1 MSAEEG
7 KPKSQREHSES
18 RELVVGYG
26 RPPAEHRFK
35 KGRSGNPKGR
45 PRKSKPP
52 QQNLD
57 PSTQPTERLILQEAY
72 RKVTIR
78 EGDTTIELPVI
89 QAAMRALAIAA
100 MKGSRLSQK
109 ALTEIV
115 RAAEL
120 RERTETIEAMESAI
134 EYKRTWTEELAR
146 LRRLGEPEPLL
157 LPHPEDMEI
166 DFRNGGVIVT
176 GPMNKEEKESHDKR
190 VARRADA
197 QTEVSE
203 YAALYRRARDLKK
216 KQSWLERWHWE
227 QMIFDLINDG
237 MKGRYKT
244 TLADRSWHEGSSRE
258 GQGIECYKAWR
269 RARDQN
275 D

>member
-7 KPKSQREHSES
+7 KPKPQTERSES
-18 RELVVGYG
+18 RELAVGYG

-45 PRKSKPP
+45 PRKSKAP
-52 QQNLD
+52 QHFD

-78 EGDTTIELPVI
+78 EGDTTIELPAI

-120 RERTETIEAMESAI
+120 RERTETIEAMEGAI
-134 EYKRTWTEELAR
+134 EYKRNWSEELDR
-146 LRRLGEPEPLL
+146 LVDWVSPNRCSFLTPRTWKSIFAMGE
-157 LPHPEDMEI
+157 
-166 DFRNGGVIVT
+166 
-176 GPMNKEEKESHDKR
+176 
-190 VARRADA
+190 
-197 QTEVSE
+197 
-203 YAALYRRARDLKK
+203 
-216 KQSWLERWHWE
+216 
-227 QMIFDLINDG
+227 
-237 MKGRYKT
+237 
-244 TLADRSWHEGSSRE
+244 
-258 GQGIECYKAWR
+258 
-269 RARDQN
+269 
-275 D
+275 